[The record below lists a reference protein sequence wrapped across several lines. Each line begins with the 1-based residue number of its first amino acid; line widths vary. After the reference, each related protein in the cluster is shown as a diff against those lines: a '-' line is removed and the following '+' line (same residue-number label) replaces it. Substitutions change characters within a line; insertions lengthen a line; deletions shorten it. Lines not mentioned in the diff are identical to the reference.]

1 MEEREMDVTSLIVTL
16 LCGAVAGW
24 LASLVMGSKGGLLR
38 NILMGIVGSFVGS
51 FIFSFFHIALPFS
64 SLIND
69 VLIAAAGACI
79 VIFIGRLI
87 FK

>member
-1 MEEREMDVTSLIVTL
+1 MDITNLIVTL

-51 FIFSFFHIALPFS
+51 FVFSFIHVTLPFS
-64 SLIND
+64 SLINS
-69 VLIAAAGACI
+69 VLIAAVGACI